1 MEHQLS
7 DTQKEIVKLA
17 REITDKEIVPARAKL
32 DRDELFPRDI
42 LRTIAQAGLTAVF
55 IPEEYEGLGGGMMDL
70 CLVTEELSRGC
81 LGVSTSYGAIA
92 LGTLPVLLG
101 GSDDVKRLVLPR
113 VASGEWIAAFCL
125 TESEAGSDA
134 FSMRT
139 RARKDGDEYVL
150 DGTKQWITNGGEA
163 EFYTVIAMTDATKGA
178 RGATAFLVEADRPGV
193 SFGKREDKLGI
204 RASST
209 REVIFDNVRV
219 PAGHRLGR
227 EGAGF
232 ILTIRT
238 LERARVAVGAQGVG
252 LAAGALD
259 AAVTY
264 ARERKQFG
272 KPIAAFQ
279 AIGHM
284 LADMAIR
291 VETARALVYA
301 AARTIDGGSADFAM
315 ESSMAKVV
323 GSDAAMAVALDA
335 VQVFGGYGYMRDYP
349 VEKMLR
355 DAKILQIY
363 EGTNQIQRNEIAQ
376 VLVKRSAQSG
386 HVGQVDWAT

>member
-1 MEHQLS
+1 MDHFLT
-7 DTQKEIVKLA
+7 DTQKDIVALTRQIAEGEIL
-17 REITDKEIVPARAKL
+17 PARAKL
-32 DRDELFPRDI
+32 DAEEIFPREIVKTMGD
-42 LRTIAQAGLTAVF
+42 AGLMGVF
-55 IPEEYEGLGGGMMDL
+55 VPEEHGGLGGNILDL
-70 CLVTEELSRGC
+70 CLVTEELSKAC
-81 LGVSTSYGAIA
+81 LGVSTTYGAIA
-92 LGTLPVLLG
+92 LGTLPVLLSG
-101 GSDDVKRLVLPR
+101 DDAMKARVLPK
-113 VASGEWIAAFCL
+113 VATGEWIAAFCL
-125 TESEAGSDA
+125 TEAEAGSDA

-139 RARKDGDEYVL
+139 RAVKDGDSYVIN
-150 DGTKQWITNGGEA
+150 GTKQWITNGGEA
-163 EFYTVIAMTDATKGA
+163 DFYTVIAMTDPSRGA
-178 RGATAFLVEADRPGV
+178 RGASAFLVEKDAPGL

-219 PAGHRLGR
+219 PATNRIGR
-227 EGAGF
+227 EGVGF
-232 ILTIRT
+232 LVTMRT

-252 LAAGALD
+252 VASGALE
-259 AAVTY
+259 AAIAY
-264 ARERKQFG
+264 ASERKQFG

-284 LADMAIR
+284 LADMAMR
-291 VETARALVYA
+291 VETARALLYA
-301 AARTIDGGSADFAM
+301 VARTIDGGSDDFAM

-323 GSDAAMAVALDA
+323 GSDVAMSVSLDA

-376 VLVKRSAQSG
+376 ALIKRAAKRG
-386 HVGQVDWAT
+386 